1 MMNSEDEIKSTGKNS
16 YKLEDL
22 AEVLGALA
30 NISRLQIVSF
40 LKNKPGE
47 FSELKEETKLSKTAL
62 AHHLEKLVK
71 YGILKKTA
79 RGKYT
84 LTEDGSDLF
93 VTIVGAYES
102 SKRRIATEN
111 RKRADHLQTFYSKSS
126 TVADQLAVHF
136 ERLLPMRVASFQ
148 VTGPE
153 PETKAWNKLREWAE
167 PRGLFADSDK
177 HPIYGFNNPEPVK
190 GKSEYGYEFWL
201 QVEDDFESDE
211 VKIIDIPE
219 AFYVVTR
226 CLVNDP
232 HKDIPDTW
240 KKLIKW
246 IKDRNYKFGDRCGLE
261 KVISSSDTGKFI
273 LDIYIP
279 LIEESV
285 TKK

>member
-1 MMNSEDEIKSTGKNS
+1 MNSEDEIKSTGKNS